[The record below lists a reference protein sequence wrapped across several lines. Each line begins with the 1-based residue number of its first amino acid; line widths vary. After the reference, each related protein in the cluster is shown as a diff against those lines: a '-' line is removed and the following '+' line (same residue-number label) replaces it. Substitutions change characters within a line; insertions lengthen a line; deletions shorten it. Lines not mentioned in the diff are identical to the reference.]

1 MSGSRGVKNKMFT
14 PSKTIL
20 NRAVIL
26 LVVFFIGFALS
37 SGIIQDGAKRLSDRV
52 MPGLKERLSHH
63 ILTLVVVD
71 AKHYFLLP
79 VGGYSKELFTQP
91 LSPVVLAS
99 ILGNSIFHVLFQ
111 PVFLCPF
118 TPQVIIN
125 LVLLPFFLYAVVKYF
140 KKVWLMLAIFIVMSF
155 QVGIYDSGIEA
166 LIRHGMSCE
175 LIYLLIG
182 LAGFTGLITRRSY

>member
-1 MSGSRGVKNKMFT
+1 MTIVPK
-14 PSKTIL
+14 KTL
-20 NRAVIL
+20 NRAIIL
-26 LVVFFIGFALS
+26 LAIFFIGFALS
-37 SGIIQDGAKRLSDRV
+37 SGIILRGAKKVSDRV
-52 MPGLKERLSHH
+52 MPGLSARFSHH
-63 ILTLVVVD
+63 ILTLGAVD

-79 VGGYSKELFTQP
+79 AGGYSKELFTQP
-91 LSPVVLAS
+91 LAPAVLAS
-99 ILGNSIFHVLFQ
+99 ILGNSIFHILFQ

-125 LVLLPFFLYAVVKYF
+125 LVLLPFFLYGAVKYF

-175 LIYLLIG
+175 LLYLLIG
-182 LAGFTGLITRRSY
+182 VAGFTGWITKNS